1 MCWKDDIEI
10 TMWPKDVEIPFHCRR
25 NPELCGIETK
35 VIKRCR
41 ASMYP
46 LDFVYDV
53 KKKDY
58 ILENY
63 RTDEQLVQKIQSGK
77 GDEEERYTKL
87 GEVIYI

>member
-1 MCWKDDIEI
+1 
-10 TMWPKDVEIPFHCRR
+10 
-25 NPELCGIETK
+25 
-35 VIKRCR
+35 
-41 ASMYP
+41 MYP